1 MFDVFLK
8 GGLIVKIG
16 ILTGG
21 GDCPGLNPA
30 IRAVVKKSLKL
41 GYEVIGIRDG
51 WKGLIDLKYTN
62 LDSGAASGIL
72 HLGGTILGTSRTNPF
87 AKEGG
92 PQKVMEN
99 IKKLGID
106 ALVAIGGDDTL
117 GVAYKLFGM
126 GVNTIGIPK
135 TIDNDLSATDFTFGF
150 DSAVNIVMDALD
162 NLHSTAESHHRVLVV
177 EVMGRH
183 AGWIAVYGGLAGGA
197 DYILIPEKP
206 FTIDEVCE
214 SIKRRQ
220 ATGRTFSI
228 IVVAEGAVLA
238 ESERVVTKDAKVD
251 AFGHVALGGIGK
263 FLCEQIEKRTGSETR
278 DVVLGHLQRGGNP
291 TAFDRI
297 LATRYGIAAVDLIE
311 KKDFGKMVALRG
323 NQIIAVNLEEGVSRS
338 KTVDMDIYEIART
351 FFG

>member
-1 MFDVFLK
+1 M
-8 GGLIVKIG
+8 KIG

-30 IRAVVKKSLKL
+30 IRAVVKKSVKS
-41 GYEVIGIRDG
+41 GYEVVGIRDG
-51 WKGLIDLKYTN
+51 WKGLIELNYKN
-62 LDSGAASGIL
+62 LSSETASGIL

-87 AKEGG
+87 ATADG
-92 PQKVMEN
+92 PQKVIEN
-99 IKKLGID
+99 IHRIGLD

-117 GVAYKLFGM
+117 GVAYKLYGK

-183 AGWIAVYGGLAGGA
+183 AGWIATYGGLAGGA

-206 FTIDEVCE
+206 FTIDEVCS
-214 SIKRRQ
+214 SIKRRHSV
-220 ATGRTFSI
+220 GKTFSI

-238 ESERVVTKDAKVD
+238 EAEKIVTKDARKD
-251 AFGHVALGGIGK
+251 AFGHAMLGGVGK
-263 FLCEQIEKRTGSETR
+263 FLCEEIEKKTGYECR
-278 DVVLGHLQRGGNP
+278 DVVLGHLQRGGSP

-297 LATRYGIAAVDLIE
+297 LATRYGIAAVELIQ

-323 NQIIAVNLEEGVSRS
+323 NQIVAVSLEEGVTRT
-338 KTVDMDIYEIART
+338 KTIDMDIYEIAST

>member
-1 MFDVFLK
+1 M
-8 GGLIVKIG
+8 KIG

-30 IRAVVKKSLKL
+30 IRAVVKKSVKL
-41 GYEVIGIRDG
+41 GYEVVGIRDG
-51 WKGLIDLKYTN
+51 WKGRIELNYEDLT
-62 LDSGAASGIL
+62 AETASGIL

-87 AKEGG
+87 ATADG
-92 PQKVMEN
+92 PQKVIEN
-99 IKKLGID
+99 IKRTGID

-117 GVAYKLFGM
+117 GVAYKLYGK

-150 DSAVNIVMDALD
+150 DSAVNIVMNALD

-183 AGWIAVYGGLAGGA
+183 AGWIATYGGLAGGA
-197 DYILIPEKP
+197 DYILVPEKP
-206 FTIDEVCE
+206 FTIDEVCS
-214 SIKRRQ
+214 SIKRRHSV
-220 ATGRTFSI
+220 GKTFSI

-238 ESERVVTKDAKVD
+238 EAEKIVTKDTKKD
-251 AFGHVALGGIGK
+251 AFGHAMLGGVGK
-263 FLCEQIEKRTGSETR
+263 FLCEEIEKKTGYECR
-278 DVVLGHLQRGGNP
+278 DVVLGHLQRGGSP

-297 LATRYGIAAVDLIE
+297 LATRYGIAAVELIQ

-323 NQIIAVNLEEGVSRS
+323 NKIIAVSLEEGVTRS
-338 KTVDMDIYEIART
+338 KTIDMDIYEIAST

>member
-1 MFDVFLK
+1 M
-8 GGLIVKIG
+8 KIG

-30 IRAVVKKSLKL
+30 IRAVVKKSVKS

-51 WKGLIDLKYTN
+51 WKGLIELNYKN
-62 LDSGAASGIL
+62 LSSETASGIL

-87 AKEGG
+87 AIADG
-92 PQKVMEN
+92 PKKVIEN
-99 IKKLGID
+99 IHRIGLD

-117 GVAYKLFGM
+117 GVAYKLYGK

-150 DSAVNIVMDALD
+150 DSAVNIVMNALD

-183 AGWIAVYGGLAGGA
+183 AGWIATYGGLAGGA
-197 DYILIPEKP
+197 DYILVPEKP
-206 FTIDEVCE
+206 FTIEEVCS
-214 SIKRRQ
+214 SIKRRHSV
-220 ATGRTFSI
+220 GKTFSI

-238 ESERVVTKDAKVD
+238 EAEKIVTKDARKD
-251 AFGHVALGGIGK
+251 AFGHAMLGGVGK
-263 FLCEQIEKRTGSETR
+263 FLCEEIEKKTGYECR
-278 DVVLGHLQRGGNP
+278 DVVLGHLQRGGSP

-297 LATRYGIAAVDLIE
+297 LATRYGIAAVELIQ

-323 NQIIAVNLEEGVSRS
+323 NQIVAVSLEEGVTRS
-338 KTVDMDIYEIART
+338 KTIDMAIYEIAST

>member
-1 MFDVFLK
+1 M
-8 GGLIVKIG
+8 KIG

-30 IRAVVKKSLKL
+30 IRAVVKKSVKS
-41 GYEVIGIRDG
+41 GYEVVGIRDG
-51 WKGLIDLKYTN
+51 WKGLIELNYKN
-62 LDSGAASGIL
+62 LSSETASGIL

-87 AKEGG
+87 ATADG
-92 PQKVMEN
+92 PQKVIEN
-99 IKKLGID
+99 IHRIGLD

-117 GVAYKLFGM
+117 GVAYKLYGK

-183 AGWIAVYGGLAGGA
+183 AGWIATYGGLAGGA

-206 FTIDEVCE
+206 FTIDEVCS
-214 SIKRRQ
+214 SIKRRHS
-220 ATGRTFSI
+220 AGKTFSI

-238 ESERVVTKDAKVD
+238 EAEKIVTKDARKD
-251 AFGHVALGGIGK
+251 AFGHAMLGGVGK
-263 FLCEQIEKRTGSETR
+263 FLCEEIEKKTGYECR
-278 DVVLGHLQRGGNP
+278 DVVLGHLQRGGSP
-291 TAFDRI
+291 TAYDRI
-297 LATRYGIAAVDLIE
+297 LATRYGIAAVELIR

-323 NQIIAVNLEEGVSRS
+323 NQIVAVSLEEGVTRT
-338 KTVDMDIYEIART
+338 KTIDMDIYEIAST

>member
-1 MFDVFLK
+1 MN
-8 GGLIVKIG
+8 IG

-21 GDCPGLNPA
+21 GDCPGLNSV
-30 IRAVVKKSLKL
+30 IRAVVRKTSQL
-41 GYEVIGIRDG
+41 GHHVIGIRDG
-51 WKGLIDLKYTN
+51 WKGLLELNYTELN
-62 LDSGAASGIL
+62 KGSASGIL

-92 PQKVMEN
+92 PQKVIDN
-99 IKKLGID
+99 IKKLGLD
-106 ALVAIGGDDTL
+106 VLVAIGGDDTL
-117 GVAYKLFGM
+117 GVAYKLYGM
-126 GVNTIGIPK
+126 GINTIGVPK

-150 DSAVNIVMDALD
+150 DSAVNIVMNALD

-183 AGWIAVYGGLAGGA
+183 AGWIATYGGLAGGA

-206 FTIDEVCE
+206 FTIDEVCD

-220 ATGRTFSI
+220 ASGRKFSI
-228 IVVAEGAVLA
+228 IVAAEGAVLK
-238 ESERVVTKDAKVD
+238 ESDEVITKDVKKD
-251 AFGHVALGGIGK
+251 AFGHVMLGGIGK
-263 FLCEQIEKRTGSETR
+263 FLCAEIEKQTGAECR
-278 DVVLGHLQRGGNP
+278 DVVLGHLQRGGSP

-323 NQIIAVNLEEGVSRS
+323 NQIVAVSLEEGVQRS
-338 KTVDMDIYEIART
+338 KTVDMDIYEIAKT

>member
-1 MFDVFLK
+1 M
-8 GGLIVKIG
+8 KIA

-30 IRAVVKKSLKL
+30 IRAVVKKSIKL

-51 WKGLIDLKYTN
+51 WKGLIDINYKN
-62 LDSGAASGIL
+62 LDSDAASGIL

-87 AKEGG
+87 ATEGG
-92 PQKVMEN
+92 AQKVIEN
-99 IKKLGID
+99 INKLGID
-106 ALVAIGGDDTL
+106 VLVAIGGDDTL
-117 GVAYKLFGM
+117 GVASKLYGM

-150 DSAVNIVMDALD
+150 DSAVNIVMNALD

-183 AGWIAVYGGLAGGA
+183 AGWIATYGGLAGGA

-206 FTIDEVCE
+206 FTIDEVSE

-228 IVVAEGAVLA
+228 IVIAEGAVLK
-238 ESERVVTKDAKVD
+238 ESEEVMTKDSKVD

-263 FLCEQIEKRTGSETR
+263 FLCKEIEKRTGFETR
-278 DVVLGHLQRGGNP
+278 DVVLGHLQRGGSP

-297 LATRYGIAAVDLIE
+297 LATRYGIAAVDLIQN
-311 KKDFGKMVALRG
+311 KDFGKMVALRG
-323 NQIIAVNLEEGVSRS
+323 NQIVAVSLEEGVSKS
-338 KTVDMDIYEIART
+338 KTVDMDIYEMAKT

>member
-1 MFDVFLK
+1 M
-8 GGLIVKIG
+8 KIG

-30 IRAVVKKSLKL
+30 IRAVVKKSVKS
-41 GYEVIGIRDG
+41 GYEVVGIRDG
-51 WKGLIDLKYTN
+51 WKGLIELNYKN
-62 LDSGAASGIL
+62 LSSETASGIL

-87 AKEGG
+87 ATADG
-92 PQKVMEN
+92 PQKVIEN
-99 IKKLGID
+99 IHRIGLD

-117 GVAYKLFGM
+117 GVAYKLYGR

-183 AGWIAVYGGLAGGA
+183 AGWIATYGGLAGGA

-206 FTIDEVCE
+206 FTIDEVCS
-214 SIKRRQ
+214 SIKRRHNV
-220 ATGRTFSI
+220 GKTFSI

-238 ESERVVTKDAKVD
+238 EAEKIVTKDARKD
-251 AFGHVALGGIGK
+251 AFGHAMLGGVGK
-263 FLCEQIEKRTGSETR
+263 FLCEEIEKKTGYECR
-278 DVVLGHLQRGGNP
+278 DVVLGHLQRGGSP

-297 LATRYGIAAVDLIE
+297 LATRYGIAAVELIQ

-323 NQIIAVNLEEGVSRS
+323 NQIVAVSLEEGVTRS
-338 KTVDMDIYEIART
+338 KTIDMDIYEIAST

>member
-1 MFDVFLK
+1 M
-8 GGLIVKIG
+8 KIG

-30 IRAVVKKSLKL
+30 IRAVVKKSVKS

-51 WKGLIDLKYTN
+51 WKGLIELNYKN
-62 LDSGAASGIL
+62 LSSETASGIL

-87 AKEGG
+87 ATADG
-92 PQKVMEN
+92 PQKVIEN
-99 IKKLGID
+99 IHRIGLD

-117 GVAYKLFGM
+117 GVAYKLYGK

-150 DSAVNIVMDALD
+150 DSAVNIVMNALD
-162 NLHSTAESHHRVLVV
+162 NLRTTAESHHRVLVV

-183 AGWIAVYGGLAGGA
+183 AGWIATYGGLAGGA
-197 DYILIPEKP
+197 DYILVPEKP
-206 FTIDEVCE
+206 FTIDEVCG
-214 SIKRRQ
+214 SIKRRHN
-220 ATGRTFSI
+220 AGKTSSL
-228 IVVAEGAVLA
+228 IVVAEGAVLSEA
-238 ESERVVTKDAKVD
+238 EKMMTKDTRKD
-251 AFGHVALGGIGK
+251 AFGHAMLGGVAK
-263 FLCEQIEKRTGSETR
+263 FLCEEIEKKTGYECR
-278 DVVLGHLQRGGNP
+278 DVVLGHLQRGGSP

-297 LATRYGIAAVDLIE
+297 LATRYGIAAVELIQ

-323 NQIIAVNLEEGVSRS
+323 NKIIAVSLEEGVTRS
-338 KTVDMDIYEIART
+338 KTIDMDVYEIAST

>member
-1 MFDVFLK
+1 M
-8 GGLIVKIG
+8 KIG

-30 IRAVVKKSLKL
+30 IRAVVKKSVKL
-41 GYEVIGIRDG
+41 GYEVVGIRDG
-51 WKGLIDLKYTN
+51 WKGLIELNYKN
-62 LDSGAASGIL
+62 LSSETASGIL

-87 AKEGG
+87 ATADG
-92 PQKVMEN
+92 PQKVIEN
-99 IKKLGID
+99 IHRIGLD

-117 GVAYKLFGM
+117 GVAYKLYGK

-150 DSAVNIVMDALD
+150 DSAVNIVMNALD

-183 AGWIAVYGGLAGGA
+183 AGWIATYGGLAGGA
-197 DYILIPEKP
+197 DYILVPEKP
-206 FTIDEVCE
+206 FTIDEVCS
-214 SIKRRQ
+214 SIKRRHSV
-220 ATGRTFSI
+220 GKTFSI

-238 ESERVVTKDAKVD
+238 EAEKIVTKDARKD
-251 AFGHVALGGIGK
+251 AFGHAMLGGVGK
-263 FLCEQIEKRTGSETR
+263 FLCEEIEKKTGYECR
-278 DVVLGHLQRGGNP
+278 DVVLGHLQRGGSP

-297 LATRYGIAAVDLIE
+297 LATRYGIAAVELIQ

-323 NQIIAVNLEEGVSRS
+323 NQIVAVSLEEGIKRS
-338 KTVDMDIYEIART
+338 KTVDMDIYEIAST

>member
-1 MFDVFLK
+1 M
-8 GGLIVKIG
+8 KIA

-30 IRAVVKKSLKL
+30 IRAVVKKSIKL

-51 WKGLIDLKYTN
+51 WKGLIDINYKN
-62 LDSGAASGIL
+62 LDSDAASGIL

-87 AKEGG
+87 ATEGG
-92 PQKVMEN
+92 AQKVIEN
-99 IKKLGID
+99 INKLGID
-106 ALVAIGGDDTL
+106 VLVAIGGDDTL
-117 GVAYKLFGM
+117 GVASKLYGM

-150 DSAVNIVMDALD
+150 DSAVNIVMNALD

-183 AGWIAVYGGLAGGA
+183 AGWIATYGGLAGGA
-197 DYILIPEKP
+197 DYILIPEQP
-206 FTIDEVCE
+206 FTIDEVSE

-220 ATGRTFSI
+220 GTGRTFSI
-228 IVVAEGAVLA
+228 IVIAEGAVLK
-238 ESERVVTKDAKVD
+238 ESEEVITKDSKVD

-263 FLCEQIEKRTGSETR
+263 FLCKEIEKRTGFETR
-278 DVVLGHLQRGGNP
+278 DVVLGHLQRGGSP

-297 LATRYGIAAVDLIE
+297 LATRYGIAAVDLIQN
-311 KKDFGKMVALRG
+311 KDFGKMVALRG
-323 NQIIAVNLEEGVSRS
+323 NQIVAVSLEEGVSKS
-338 KTVDMDIYEIART
+338 KTVDMDIYEMAKT

>member
-1 MFDVFLK
+1 M
-8 GGLIVKIG
+8 KIG

-30 IRAVVKKSLKL
+30 IRAVVKKSVKL
-41 GYEVIGIRDG
+41 GYEVVGIRDG
-51 WKGLIDLKYTN
+51 WKGLIELNYKN
-62 LDSGAASGIL
+62 LSSETASGIL

-87 AKEGG
+87 ATADG
-92 PQKVMEN
+92 PQKVIEN
-99 IKKLGID
+99 IHRIGLD

-117 GVAYKLFGM
+117 GVAYKLYGK

-150 DSAVNIVMDALD
+150 DSAVNIVMNALD

-177 EVMGRH
+177 EVMGRN
-183 AGWIAVYGGLAGGA
+183 AGWIATYGGLAGGA
-197 DYILIPEKP
+197 DYILVPEKP
-206 FTIDEVCE
+206 FTLDEVCN
-214 SIKRRQ
+214 SIKRRHSV
-220 ATGRTFSI
+220 GKTFSI

-238 ESERVVTKDAKVD
+238 EAEKIITKDTRKD
-251 AFGHVALGGIGK
+251 AFGHAMLGGIGK
-263 FLCEQIEKRTGSETR
+263 FLCEEIEKKTGYECR
-278 DVVLGHLQRGGNP
+278 DVVLGHLQRGGSP

-297 LATRYGIAAVDLIE
+297 LATRYGIAAVELIQ

-323 NQIIAVNLEEGVSRS
+323 NQIVAVSLEEGIKRS
-338 KTVDMDIYEIART
+338 KTVDMDIYEIAST

>member
-1 MFDVFLK
+1 M
-8 GGLIVKIG
+8 KIG

-30 IRAVVKKSLKL
+30 IRAVVKKSVKS
-41 GYEVIGIRDG
+41 GYEVVGIRDG
-51 WKGLIDLKYTN
+51 WKGLIELNYKN
-62 LDSGAASGIL
+62 LSSETASGIL

-87 AKEGG
+87 ATADG
-92 PQKVMEN
+92 PQKVIEN
-99 IKKLGID
+99 IHRIGLD

-117 GVAYKLFGM
+117 GVAYKLYGK
-126 GVNTIGIPK
+126 GINTIGIPK

-150 DSAVNIVMDALD
+150 DSAVNIVMNALD

-183 AGWIAVYGGLAGGA
+183 AGWIATYGGLAGGA
-197 DYILIPEKP
+197 DYILVPEKP
-206 FTIDEVCE
+206 FTIDEVCS
-214 SIKRRQ
+214 SIKRRHSV
-220 ATGRTFSI
+220 GKTFSI

-238 ESERVVTKDAKVD
+238 EAEKIITKDTRKD
-251 AFGHVALGGIGK
+251 AFGHAMLGGIGK
-263 FLCEQIEKRTGSETR
+263 FLCEEIEKKTGYECR
-278 DVVLGHLQRGGNP
+278 DVVLGHLQRGGSP

-297 LATRYGIAAVDLIE
+297 LATRYGIAAVELIQ

-323 NQIIAVNLEEGVSRS
+323 NQIVAVSLEEGIKRS
-338 KTVDMDIYEIART
+338 KTVDMDIYEIAST

>member
-1 MFDVFLK
+1 
-8 GGLIVKIG
+8 VKIG

-30 IRAVVKKSLKL
+30 IRAVVKKSVKS
-41 GYEVIGIRDG
+41 GYEVVGIRDG
-51 WKGLIDLKYTN
+51 WKGLIELNYKN
-62 LDSGAASGIL
+62 LSSETASGIL

-87 AKEGG
+87 ATADG
-92 PQKVMEN
+92 PQKVIEN
-99 IKKLGID
+99 IHRIGLD

-117 GVAYKLFGM
+117 GVAYKLYGK

-183 AGWIAVYGGLAGGA
+183 AGWIATYGGLAGGA
-197 DYILIPEKP
+197 DYILVPEKP
-206 FTIDEVCE
+206 FTIDEVCS
-214 SIKRRQ
+214 SIKRRHSV
-220 ATGRTFSI
+220 GKTFSI

-238 ESERVVTKDAKVD
+238 EAEKIITKDTRKD
-251 AFGHVALGGIGK
+251 AFGHAMLGGIGK
-263 FLCEQIEKRTGSETR
+263 FLCEEIEKKTGYECR
-278 DVVLGHLQRGGNP
+278 DVVLGHLQRGGSP

-297 LATRYGIAAVDLIE
+297 LATRYGIAAVELIQ

-323 NQIIAVNLEEGVSRS
+323 NQIVAVSLEEGIKRS
-338 KTVDMDIYEIART
+338 KTVDMDIYEIAST

>member
-1 MFDVFLK
+1 MKV
-8 GGLIVKIG
+8 G

-30 IRAVVKKSLKL
+30 IRAVVKKSIKL
-41 GYEVIGIRDG
+41 GYQVVGIRDG
-51 WKGLIDLKYTN
+51 WKGLLDLNYKD
-62 LDSGAASGIL
+62 LDSETASGIL

-87 AKEGG
+87 ATQDG
-92 PQKVMEN
+92 PERVINN
-99 IKKLGID
+99 IKKVGIE

-117 GVAYKLFGM
+117 GVAYKLYNM

-150 DSAVNIVMDALD
+150 DSAVNIVMNALD

-183 AGWIAVYGGLAGGA
+183 AGWIATYGGLAGGA
-197 DYILIPEKP
+197 DYILIPEEP
-206 FTIDEVCE
+206 FTIDEVCN
-214 SIKRRQ
+214 SIKRRLS
-220 ATGRTFSI
+220 AGKTFSI

-238 ESERVVTKDAKVD
+238 ETERVITKEARVD
-251 AFGHVALGGIGK
+251 AFGHVMLGGIGK
-263 FLCEQIEKRTGSETR
+263 FLCEEIEKRTGFECR
-278 DVVLGHLQRGGNP
+278 DVVLGHLQRGGSP

-297 LATRYGIAAVDLIE
+297 LATRYGIAAVDLIQNG
-311 KKDFGKMVALRG
+311 DFGKMVALRG
-323 NQIIAVNLEEGVSRS
+323 NQIVAVSLEEGVKRA
-338 KTVDMDIYEIART
+338 KTVDMDIYEIAKT

>member
-1 MFDVFLK
+1 M
-8 GGLIVKIG
+8 KIG

-30 IRAVVKKSLKL
+30 IRAVVKKSIKL
-41 GYEVIGIRDG
+41 GYQVIGIRDG
-51 WKGLIDLKYTN
+51 WKGLLN
-62 LDSGAASGIL
+62 LNYEELGSEKASGIL

-87 AKEGG
+87 ATPDG
-92 PQKVMEN
+92 PQKVIDN
-99 IKKLGID
+99 IKRLGID
-106 ALVAIGGDDTL
+106 VLVAIGGDDTL
-117 GVAYKLFGM
+117 GVAHKLYGM

-150 DSAVNIVMDALD
+150 DSAVNIVMNALD

-183 AGWIAVYGGLAGGA
+183 AGWIATYGGLAGGA

-206 FTIDEVCE
+206 FTIDEVSD
-214 SIKRRQ
+214 SIKRRHSK
-220 ATGRTFSI
+220 GKTFSI
-228 IVVAEGAVLA
+228 IVVAEGAVL
-238 ESERVVTKDAKVD
+238 SETENVITKDAKKD
-251 AFGHVALGGIGK
+251 AFGHAMLGGVGK
-263 FLCEQIEKRTGSETR
+263 FLCEQIEKRTGFECR
-278 DVVLGHLQRGGNP
+278 DVVLGHLQRGGSP

-297 LATRYGIAAVDLIE
+297 LATRYGMLAVDLIQ

-323 NQIIAVNLEEGVSRS
+323 NQIVAVSLEEGVKRS
-338 KTVDMDIYEIART
+338 KTIDMDIYEIART

>member
-1 MFDVFLK
+1 
-8 GGLIVKIG
+8 VKIG

-30 IRAVVKKSLKL
+30 IRAVVKKSVKS
-41 GYEVIGIRDG
+41 GYEVVGIRDG
-51 WKGLIDLKYTN
+51 WKGLIELNYKN
-62 LDSGAASGIL
+62 LSSETASGIL

-87 AKEGG
+87 ATADG
-92 PQKVMEN
+92 PQKVIEN
-99 IKKLGID
+99 IHRIGLD

-117 GVAYKLFGM
+117 GVAYKLYGK

-183 AGWIAVYGGLAGGA
+183 AGWIATYGGLAGGA
-197 DYILIPEKP
+197 DYILVPEKP
-206 FTIDEVCE
+206 FTIDEVCS
-214 SIKRRQ
+214 SIKRRHSV
-220 ATGRTFSI
+220 GKTFSI

-238 ESERVVTKDAKVD
+238 EAEKIITKDTRKD
-251 AFGHVALGGIGK
+251 AFGHAMLGGIGK
-263 FLCEQIEKRTGSETR
+263 FLCEEIEKKTGYECR
-278 DVVLGHLQRGGNP
+278 DVVLGHLQRGGSP

-297 LATRYGIAAVDLIE
+297 LATRYGIAAVELIQ

-323 NQIIAVNLEEGVSRS
+323 NKIIAVSLEEGVTRS
-338 KTVDMDIYEIART
+338 KTIDMDVYEIAST

>member
-1 MFDVFLK
+1 M
-8 GGLIVKIG
+8 KIG

-30 IRAVVKKSLKL
+30 IRAVVKKSVKL
-41 GYEVIGIRDG
+41 GYEVVGIRDG
-51 WKGLIDLKYTN
+51 WKGLIELNYKN
-62 LDSGAASGIL
+62 LSSATASGIL

-87 AKEGG
+87 ATADG
-92 PQKVMEN
+92 PQKVIEN
-99 IKKLGID
+99 IHRIGLD

-117 GVAYKLFGM
+117 GVAYKLYGK

-150 DSAVNIVMDALD
+150 DSAVNIVMNALD

-183 AGWIAVYGGLAGGA
+183 AGWIATYGGLAGGA

-206 FTIDEVCE
+206 FTIDEVCS
-214 SIKRRQ
+214 SIKRRHSV
-220 ATGRTFSI
+220 GKTFSI

-238 ESERVVTKDAKVD
+238 EAEKIVTKDARKD
-251 AFGHVALGGIGK
+251 AFGHAMLGGVGK
-263 FLCEQIEKRTGSETR
+263 FLCEEIEKKTGYECR
-278 DVVLGHLQRGGNP
+278 DVVLGHLQRGGSP

-297 LATRYGIAAVDLIE
+297 LATRYGIAAVELIQ

-323 NQIIAVNLEEGVSRS
+323 NQIVAVSLEEGIKRS
-338 KTVDMDIYEIART
+338 KTVDMDIYEIAST

>member
-1 MFDVFLK
+1 M
-8 GGLIVKIG
+8 KIG

-30 IRAVVKKSLKL
+30 IRAVVKKSVKS
-41 GYEVIGIRDG
+41 GYEVVGIRDG
-51 WKGLIDLKYTN
+51 WKGLIELNYEDLT
-62 LDSGAASGIL
+62 SETASGIL

-87 AKEGG
+87 ATADG
-92 PQKVMEN
+92 PQKVIEN
-99 IKKLGID
+99 INRIGLD

-117 GVAYKLFGM
+117 GVAYKLYGK
-126 GVNTIGIPK
+126 GINTIGIPK

-150 DSAVNIVMDALD
+150 DSAVNIVMNALD

-183 AGWIAVYGGLAGGA
+183 AGWIATYGGLAGGA
-197 DYILIPEKP
+197 DYILVPEKP
-206 FTIDEVCE
+206 FTIEEVCS
-214 SIKRRQ
+214 SIKRRHSV
-220 ATGRTFSI
+220 GKTFSI

-238 ESERVVTKDAKVD
+238 EAEKIVTKDTRKD
-251 AFGHVALGGIGK
+251 AFGHAMLGGVGK
-263 FLCEQIEKRTGSETR
+263 FLCEEIEKKTGYECR
-278 DVVLGHLQRGGNP
+278 DVVLGHLQRGGSP

-297 LATRYGIAAVDLIE
+297 LATRYGIAAVELIR

-323 NQIIAVNLEEGVSRS
+323 NQIVAVSLEEGVTRS
-338 KTVDMDIYEIART
+338 KTIDMDIYEIAST

>member
-1 MFDVFLK
+1 M
-8 GGLIVKIG
+8 KIG

-30 IRAVVKKSLKL
+30 IRAVVKKSVKS

-51 WKGLIDLKYTN
+51 WKGLIELNYKN
-62 LDSGAASGIL
+62 LSSETASGIL

-87 AKEGG
+87 ATADG
-92 PQKVMEN
+92 PQKVIEN
-99 IKKLGID
+99 IHRIGLD

-117 GVAYKLFGM
+117 GVAYKLYGK

-150 DSAVNIVMDALD
+150 DSAVNIVMNALD

-183 AGWIAVYGGLAGGA
+183 AGWIATYGGLAGGA
-197 DYILIPEKP
+197 DYILVPEKP
-206 FTIDEVCE
+206 FTIDEVCS
-214 SIKRRQ
+214 SIKRRHSV
-220 ATGRTFSI
+220 GKTFSI

-238 ESERVVTKDAKVD
+238 EAEKIITKDIRKD
-251 AFGHVALGGIGK
+251 AFGHAMLGGIGK
-263 FLCEQIEKRTGSETR
+263 FLCEEIEKKTGYECR
-278 DVVLGHLQRGGNP
+278 DVVLGHLQRGGSP

-297 LATRYGIAAVDLIE
+297 LATRYGIAAVELIQ

-323 NQIIAVNLEEGVSRS
+323 NQIVAVSLEEGIKRS
-338 KTVDMDIYEIART
+338 KTIDMDIYEIAST

>member
-1 MFDVFLK
+1 M
-8 GGLIVKIG
+8 KIG

-30 IRAVVKKSLKL
+30 IRAVVKRSLKL
-41 GYEVIGIRDG
+41 GYQVVGIRDG
-51 WKGLIDLKYTN
+51 WKGLLNLNYET
-62 LDSGAASGIL
+62 LDSEKASGIL

-87 AKEGG
+87 ATADG
-92 PQKVMEN
+92 PQKAIEN
-99 IKKLGID
+99 IKQLEID
-106 ALVAIGGDDTL
+106 VLVAIGGDDTL
-117 GVAYKLFGM
+117 GVAYKLYGM

-150 DSAVNIVMDALD
+150 DSAVNIVMNALD

-183 AGWIAVYGGLAGGA
+183 AGWIATYGGLAGGA

-206 FTIDEVCE
+206 FTIEEVCD
-214 SIKRRQ
+214 SIKRRHSV
-220 ATGRTFSI
+220 GKTFSI

-238 ESERVVTKDAKVD
+238 EAEKMITRDTKTD
-251 AFGHVALGGIGK
+251 AFGHVQLGGIGK
-263 FLCEQIEKRTGSETR
+263 FLCETIEKKTGFECR
-278 DVVLGHLQRGGNP
+278 DVVLGHLQRGGSP

-297 LATRYGIAAVDLIE
+297 LATRYGIAAVDLIQ
-311 KKDFGKMVALRG
+311 KRDFGKMVALRG
-323 NQIIAVNLEEGVSRS
+323 NQIVAVSLEEGIKRS
-338 KTVDMDIYEIART
+338 KTIDMDIYEIAET

>member
-1 MFDVFLK
+1 M
-8 GGLIVKIG
+8 KIG

-51 WKGLIDLKYTN
+51 WKGLIDLKYIN

-92 PQKVMEN
+92 PQKVIEN
-99 IKKLGID
+99 INKLGLD

-117 GVAYKLFGM
+117 GVAHKLYGM
-126 GVNTIGIPK
+126 GINTIGIPK

-150 DSAVNIVMDALD
+150 DSAVNIVMNALD

-183 AGWIAVYGGLAGGA
+183 AGWIATYGGLAGGA

-263 FLCEQIEKRTGSETR
+263 YLCEQIEKRTGSETR
-278 DVVLGHLQRGGNP
+278 DVVLGHLQRGGSP
-291 TAFDRI
+291 TAYDRI

-311 KKDFGKMVALRG
+311 KKEFGKMVALRG
-323 NQIIAVNLEEGVSRS
+323 NQIVAVNLEEGVSKS
-338 KTVDMDIYEIART
+338 KTVDMDVYEIAKT

>member
-1 MFDVFLK
+1 M
-8 GGLIVKIG
+8 KIA

-30 IRAVVKKSLKL
+30 IRAVVKKSIKL

-51 WKGLIDLKYTN
+51 WKGLMDINFKN
-62 LDSGAASGIL
+62 LDSDAASGIL

-92 PQKVMEN
+92 PEKVIEN

-106 ALVAIGGDDTL
+106 VLVAIGGDDTL
-117 GVAYKLFGM
+117 GVASRLYGM

-150 DSAVNIVMDALD
+150 DSAVNIVMNALD

-183 AGWIAVYGGLAGGA
+183 AGWIATYGGLAGGA
-197 DYILIPEKP
+197 DYILIPETP
-206 FTIDEVCE
+206 FTIDEVSE

-220 ATGRTFSI
+220 GTGRTFSI
-228 IVVAEGAVLA
+228 IVIAEGAVLK
-238 ESERVVTKDAKVD
+238 ESEEVITKDSKVD

-263 FLCEQIEKRTGSETR
+263 FLCKEIEKRTGFETR
-278 DVVLGHLQRGGNP
+278 DVVLGHLQRGGSP

-297 LATRYGIAAVDLIE
+297 LATRYGIAAVDLIQ

-323 NQIIAVNLEEGVSRS
+323 NQIVAVSLEEGVSKS
-338 KTVDMDIYEIART
+338 KTVDMDIYEMAKT

>member
-1 MFDVFLK
+1 M
-8 GGLIVKIG
+8 KIG

-30 IRAVVKKSLKL
+30 IRAVVKKSVKL
-41 GYEVIGIRDG
+41 GYEVVGIRDG
-51 WKGLIDLKYTN
+51 WKGLIELNYKN
-62 LDSGAASGIL
+62 LSSETASGIL

-87 AKEGG
+87 ATADG
-92 PQKVMEN
+92 PQKVIEN
-99 IKKLGID
+99 IHRIGLD

-117 GVAYKLFGM
+117 GVAYKLYGK

-150 DSAVNIVMDALD
+150 DSAVNIVMNALD
-162 NLHSTAESHHRVLVV
+162 NLRTTAESHHRVLVV

-183 AGWIAVYGGLAGGA
+183 AGWIATYGGLAGGA
-197 DYILIPEKP
+197 DYILVPEKP
-206 FTIDEVCE
+206 FTIDEVCS
-214 SIKRRQ
+214 SIKRRHSV
-220 ATGRTFSI
+220 GKTFSI

-238 ESERVVTKDAKVD
+238 EAEKIITKDTRKD
-251 AFGHVALGGIGK
+251 AFGHAMLGGIGK
-263 FLCEQIEKRTGSETR
+263 FLCEEIEKKTGYECR
-278 DVVLGHLQRGGNP
+278 DVVLGHLQRGGSP

-297 LATRYGIAAVDLIE
+297 LATRYGIAAVELIQ

-323 NQIIAVNLEEGVSRS
+323 NKIIAVSLEEGVTRS
-338 KTVDMDIYEIART
+338 KTIDMDVYEIAST

>member
-1 MFDVFLK
+1 M
-8 GGLIVKIG
+8 KIG

-30 IRAVVKKSLKL
+30 IRAVVKKSVKS
-41 GYEVIGIRDG
+41 GYEVVGIRDG
-51 WKGLIDLKYTN
+51 WKGLIELNYKN
-62 LDSGAASGIL
+62 LSSETASGIL

-87 AKEGG
+87 ATADG
-92 PQKVMEN
+92 PQKVIEN
-99 IKKLGID
+99 IHRIGLD

-117 GVAYKLFGM
+117 GVAYKLYGK

-183 AGWIAVYGGLAGGA
+183 AGWIATYGGLAGGA
-197 DYILIPEKP
+197 DYILVPEKP
-206 FTIDEVCE
+206 FTLDEVCS
-214 SIKRRQ
+214 SIKRRHSV
-220 ATGRTFSI
+220 GKTFSI

-238 ESERVVTKDAKVD
+238 EAEKIITKDTRKD
-251 AFGHVALGGIGK
+251 AFGHAMLGGIGK
-263 FLCEQIEKRTGSETR
+263 FLCEEIEKKTGYECR
-278 DVVLGHLQRGGNP
+278 DVVLGHLQRGGSP

-297 LATRYGIAAVDLIE
+297 LATRYGIAAVELIQ

-323 NQIIAVNLEEGVSRS
+323 NQIVAVSLEEGIKRS
-338 KTVDMDIYEIART
+338 KTVDMDIYEIAST